1 MGIVITALTSQLFL
15 LSITPPPKVMH
26 THKHKDVH
34 VARFTPMKCTSLPL
48 YQLSI
53 FYNPRQLQNM
63 VHNFLYVQ
71 FFLNTSA
78 KSVHLGCT
86 KTEIPHEN
94 QLIQFNTKPR
104 CGWCGVQNRGL
115 TAACLEYRTQTPAE
129 EQDDVH

>member
-1 MGIVITALTSQLFL
+1 MGIVITSLTSQLFL

-26 THKHKDVH
+26 THKHKYVH

-71 FFLNTSA
+71 FFLKYISKICSA
-78 KSVHLGCT
+78 GVH
-86 KTEIPHEN
+86 
-94 QLIQFNTKPR
+94 
-104 CGWCGVQNRGL
+104 
-115 TAACLEYRTQTPAE
+115 
-129 EQDDVH
+129 QD